1 LSSNQSTSLR
11 TFGFGPLAN
20 PEFRS
25 LRSLHPGLSSSADS
39 SLLAIVA
46 TILFALVF
54 QSSAAAQTK
63 RVVIVK
69 VDGLPYELVER
80 FAHERDPLTGK
91 SLLPW
96 FDNVFFQ
103 NGTRL
108 TNFYVRGMSLSAP
121 SWSTLDTGQHLQ
133 IKGNVEF
140 DRDILH
146 TYDYLNFI
154 PFYFKQATGAD
165 VDMPGTEV
173 LDSLGVPMLI
183 DAYDNY
189 QRLPGSQLYGRGAR
203 LATLQHAGQA
213 TFLKNPIE
221 LAGEFVSG
229 FDLRGAV
236 PDQIERELIE
246 RLNDPRVQ
254 YLDLYTTS
262 FDHVAHHNNDRESHL
277 IALRELDALVGR
289 IWTAIQKSP
298 MASETALIVL
308 SDHGFNTDERVI
320 SQGFN
325 LVKLLGSYAGGGHH
339 VITKRRL
346 LMDYSLKAIN
356 PFVPPITTT
365 TSQSYY
371 LKKQSAGYPTALLDF
386 DGNERAGL
394 HLRNGDLN
402 LLHILLQ
409 QLQRKDLS
417 PQLRQAATDAFFTA
431 LARDKAR
438 WQDELDQLDEEIGAL
453 NRATEK
459 QRALCES
466 QPKKFTLE
474 DRELGRDDNAR
485 RICVVAAQWT
495 AQAKGYRAYVA
506 TMRNLLGLR
515 PENFNP
521 SKLKIAELIPVDSM
535 GQRNSVHDLQ
545 NYVVGPGRDGLVLKG
560 NGSLDLE
567 RSFLRINYLTLMH
580 EQEVRNNVQQGIS
593 NRPVDF
599 IATRISR
606 AAIAPALSE
615 DLQPDDDVVWLYGG
629 PDRQALVIPR
639 GEAQGQLRLRYLP
652 IAHLIQDEQG
662 VIRFDRVEWQPGL
675 PLRML
680 DDPRLDVPINDRLTW
695 LNDWHTDIE
704 WLHAVHKT
712 QYSNGLI
719 GLHEQF
725 TLFSA
730 PGTDVNAAG
739 LSADERLL
747 HRFRRRQRHLV
758 ETDLVIV
765 ANNHWNFDVRGFNPG
780 GNHGSFFRIS
790 THSTLMFAGGEGTG
804 IPRGLAVTEPYDSLS
819 VVPTILALTG
829 NLQSD
834 NRPVESLARRGF
846 TRFPGRVIPEVA
858 GQNFGARSSQPA
870 Q

>member
-1 LSSNQSTSLR
+1 MRSFAECLSSKRIQPQAHGSL
-11 TFGFGPLAN
+11 PQILAH
-20 PEFRS
+20 
-25 LRSLHPGLSSSADS
+25 LGVIVLAA
-39 SLLAIVA
+39 LLLPFTAGAQARA
-46 TILFALVF
+46 T
-54 QSSAAAQTK
+54 
-63 RVVIVK
+63 RVVIIK
-69 VDGLPYELVER
+69 IDGLPYEMVER
-80 FAHERDPLTGK
+80 FAREYDPATGR

-96 FDNVFFQ
+96 FDNVFFK

-154 PFYFKQATGAD
+154 PFYFKQATGSN

-173 LDSLGVPMLI
+173 LDSLGVPILI

-189 QRLPGSQLYGRGAR
+189 QRNTGSQLYGRGAR
-203 LATLQHAGQA
+203 IDTLRRAGQ
-213 TFLKNPIE
+213 TKFLRSPKE
-221 LAGEFVSG
+221 LAGEFLIG
-229 FDLRGAV
+229 LDLRDVV
-236 PDQIERELIE
+236 PDELERELIE
-246 RLNDPRVQ
+246 SLQDRRVH
-254 YLDLYTTS
+254 YLDFYTTT
-262 FDHVAHHNNDRESHL
+262 FDHVAHHNNDRASHL
-277 IALRELDALVGR
+277 AALRDIDGLIGR
-289 IWTAIQKSP
+289 IWTGIQKSP
-298 MASETALIVL
+298 LGPETVL
-308 SDHGFNTDERVI
+308 VVVSDHGFNTDERVI

-346 LMDYSLKAIN
+346 LMDYSLKSIN

-371 LKKQSAGYPTALLDF
+371 LKKQSAEYPTALLDF

-394 HLRNGDLN
+394 HLRNSDLN

-417 PQLRQAATDAFFTA
+417 PQLRRAATDAFFVA
-431 LARDKAR
+431 LARDKAI
-438 WQDELDQLDEEIGAL
+438 WQDELNQLDEELGAL
-453 NRATEK
+453 RRSIEQ
-459 QRALCES
+459 QRALCAAE
-466 QPKKFTLE
+466 PKKFTVQ
-474 DRELGRDDNAR
+474 DQELGRDDNAR
-485 RICVVAAQWT
+485 RVCVLAAHWT
-495 AQAKGYRAYVA
+495 EEQKAYSAYVA

-515 PENFNP
+515 PETFDP
-521 SKLKIAELIPVDSM
+521 FKLRIAAVIPEDSM
-535 GQRNSVHDLQ
+535 GQRNSIHDLQ
-545 NYVVGPGRDGLVLKG
+545 NYVVGPAPAGLVLKSD
-560 NGSLDLE
+560 GSLDLE
-567 RSFLRINYLTLMH
+567 RSFLRINYLTLIH
-580 EQEVRNNVQQGIS
+580 EQEVRNNVQQGVT

-599 IATRISR
+599 IATRIPR
-606 AAIAPALSE
+606 AAVASVLSQ

-629 PDRQALVIPR
+629 PDRQALVLPR

-652 IAHLIQDEQG
+652 IAHLTQDEQG
-662 VIRFDRVEWQPGL
+662 VIRFDLASWQPGL

-680 DDPRLDVPINDRLTW
+680 DDPRLDVPLNDRVAW
-695 LNDWHTDIE
+695 LNDWHTDLE

-725 TLFSA
+725 TLFPA

-747 HRFRRRQRHLV
+747 HRFRRRQRLLV
-758 ETDLVIV
+758 ETDMLIV

-790 THSTLMFAGGEGTG
+790 THATLMFAGGEGTG

-834 NRPVESLARRGF
+834 NQPVESLAKRGF
-846 TRFPGRVIPEVA
+846 TRFPGRVIQEVIGA
-858 GQNFGARSSQPA
+858 GGGQLPQRQ
-870 Q
+870 

>member
-1 LSSNQSTSLR
+1 MFSAEHRWRKRIQLTAFEYLPR
-11 TFGFGPLAN
+11 ILAA
-20 PEFRS
+20 
-25 LRSLHPGLSSSADS
+25 LTGIV
-39 SLLAIVA
+39 LLTIVLPVAAI
-46 TILFALVF
+46 
-54 QSSAAAQTK
+54 AQTGTK
-63 RVVIVK
+63 RVVVIK
-69 VDGLPYELVER
+69 VDGLPYEMVER
-80 FAHERDPLTGK
+80 FAREGDPATGK

-96 FDNVFFQ
+96 FDNVFFK

-121 SWSTLDTGQHLQ
+121 SWSTLDTGQHLH

-154 PFYFKQATGAD
+154 PFYFKQATGAS

-183 DAYDNY
+183 DSYDNY
-189 QRLPGSQLYGRGAR
+189 QRIPGSQLYGRGANI
-203 LATLQHAGQA
+203 ATLRRAGQ
-213 TFLKNPIE
+213 TKFLRNPIE
-221 LAGEFVSG
+221 VAGEFFTGIDFRDVV
-229 FDLRGAV
+229 L
-236 PDQIERELIE
+236 DQLERELIE
-246 RLNDPRVQ
+246 RLQDPRVQ
-254 YLDLYTTS
+254 YLDFYTTS

-277 IALRELDALVGR
+277 VGLRKIDALVGR

-298 MASETALIVL
+298 LASETVLIVL
-308 SDHGFNTDERVI
+308 SDHGFNTDEHVI

-325 LVKLLGSYAGGGHH
+325 LVNLLGSYDGGGHH

-346 LMDYSLKAIN
+346 LMEYSLKSIN

-365 TSQSYY
+365 ASQSYY
-371 LKKQSAGYPTALLDF
+371 LKKQSAEYPTALLDF

-394 HLRNGDLN
+394 HLRSSDLN
-402 LLHILLQ
+402 LLHILLL
-409 QLQRKDLS
+409 QLQRRDLS

-431 LARDKAR
+431 IARDKMI
-438 WQDELDQLDEEIGAL
+438 WQGELDQLDEELGAL
-453 NRATEK
+453 RRAIEK

-466 QPKKFTLE
+466 QPKKFTVQ
-474 DRELGRDDNAR
+474 DREMGRDDNAR
-485 RICVVAAQWT
+485 RVCVLATQWT
-495 AQAKGYRAYVA
+495 AQAKSYSAYV
-506 TMRNLLGLR
+506 TIMRNLLGLR
-515 PENFNP
+515 PENFAP
-521 SKLKIAELIPVDSM
+521 FKLKIADLIPPDSM

-545 NYVVGPGRDGLVLKG
+545 NYVVGARRDGLVLKSD
-560 NGSLDLE
+560 GSLDLE
-567 RSFLRINYLTLMH
+567 RSFLPINYLTLILD
-580 EQEVRNNVQQGIS
+580 QAVRNNVQQGIT

-599 IATRISR
+599 IAIRIPR
-606 AAIAPALSE
+606 AAIAPALQE

-629 PDRQALVIPR
+629 PDRQALVLPR

-662 VIRFDRVEWQPGL
+662 MIRFDRAEWQLGL
-675 PLRML
+675 PLRLL
-680 DDPRLDVPINDRLTW
+680 DDPRLDVPLDNRLAW
-695 LNDWHTDIE
+695 LNDWHTDVE

-730 PGTDVNAAG
+730 PGMDVNAAG
-739 LSADERLL
+739 LSADEKLL
-747 HRFRRRQRHLV
+747 HRFRRRQRRLV
-758 ETDLVIV
+758 ETDMLIL

-790 THSTLMFAGGEGTG
+790 THSTLMFAGGDGTG

-819 VVPTILALTG
+819 LVPTILALTG

-846 TRFPGRVIPEVA
+846 TKFPGRVIPEVA
-858 GQNFGARSSQPA
+858 GTGIVQPA

>member
-1 LSSNQSTSLR
+1 MQVFAEHRWRKRIQTTAPGYLPRILAQLTGILLVAVFLPVTIGAQS
-11 TFGFGPLAN
+11 G
-20 PEFRS
+20 
-25 LRSLHPGLSSSADS
+25 
-39 SLLAIVA
+39 
-46 TILFALVF
+46 
-54 QSSAAAQTK
+54 TK
-63 RVVIVK
+63 RVVVIK
-69 VDGLPYELVER
+69 VDGLPYEMVER
-80 FAHERDPLTGK
+80 FARERDPRTGK

-96 FDNVFFQ
+96 FDSVFFQ

-140 DRDILH
+140 DRDVLH

-173 LDSLGVPMLI
+173 LDSLGVPLLI

-189 QRLPGSQLYGRGAR
+189 QRIPGSQLYGRGAR
-203 LATLQHAGQA
+203 IKTLQQAGQA
-213 TFLKNPIE
+213 KFLRNPIE
-221 LAGEFVSG
+221 VAGEFLSG
-229 FDLRGAV
+229 LDLRDVV
-236 PDQIERELIE
+236 PAQLERELIE
-246 RLNDPRVQ
+246 SLQDPRVQ
-254 YLDLYTTS
+254 YLDFYTTS
-262 FDHVAHHNNDRESHL
+262 FDHMAHHNNDRESHL
-277 IALRELDALVGR
+277 IGVREIDSLVGR
-289 IWTAIQKSP
+289 IWTGIQKSP
-298 MASETALIVL
+298 LASETVLIVV

-346 LMDYSLKAIN
+346 LMDYSLKGIN

-371 LKKQSAGYPTALLDF
+371 LKKQSTEYPTALLDF
-386 DGNERAGL
+386 DGNERSGL
-394 HLRNGDLN
+394 HLRNSDLN

-409 QLQRKDLS
+409 QLQRNDLS

-431 LARDKAR
+431 LARDKSH
-438 WQDELDQLDEEIGAL
+438 WQEELDQLDEELGAL
-453 NRATEK
+453 SRATGK

-466 QPKKFTLE
+466 QPKKFTVQDQE
-474 DRELGRDDNAR
+474 MGRDDNAR
-485 RICVVAAQWT
+485 RVCVLAAQW
-495 AQAKGYRAYVA
+495 AQQVKTYSAYIV

-515 PENFNP
+515 PESFES
-521 SKLKIAELIPVDSM
+521 SKLKIAELIPADSM
-535 GQRNSVHDLQ
+535 GHRNSVYDLQ
-545 NYVVGPGRDGLVLKG
+545 NYIVGPARDGLVLKSD
-560 NGSLDLE
+560 GSLDLD
-567 RSFLRINYLTLMH
+567 RSFVRINYLTLLH
-580 EQEVRNNVQQGIS
+580 GQEVLNNVQQGIG

-599 IATRISR
+599 IATRIPR
-606 AAIAPALSE
+606 AAIAPALSQ
-615 DLQPDDDVVWLYGG
+615 DLQPDDDVVWIYGG
-629 PDRQALVIPR
+629 PDRQVLVLPR

-652 IAHLIQDEQG
+652 IAHLVQDEQG
-662 VIRFDRVEWQPGL
+662 VIRFDLAPWQRGL
-675 PLRML
+675 PLRL
-680 DDPRLDVPINDRLTW
+680 LEDPRLDVPLRDRVTW

-725 TLFSA
+725 TLFPA
-730 PGTDVNAAG
+730 PGTDVAVAG
-739 LSADERLL
+739 LSDDEKLL
-747 HRFRRRQRHLV
+747 HRFRRRQRQLV
-758 ETDLVIV
+758 ESDMLIL

-790 THSTLMFAGGEGTG
+790 THATLMFAGGDGTG
-804 IPRGLAVTEPYDSLS
+804 IPRGLAVSEPYDSLS
-819 VVPTILALTG
+819 LVPTIMALTG

-834 NRPVESLARRGF
+834 NQPVESMARRGF
-846 TRFPGRVIPEVA
+846 RKFPGRVIPEV
-858 GQNFGARSSQPA
+858 GRARPGQPA
-870 Q
+870 R